1 MRSRYFLAAAGA
13 LLWLAPSAYAQT
25 PSVPQCA
32 PSAEYTR
39 LSGPLMRIARRIANR
54 QTVTIVAMG
63 SSSTAGVGASTIEH
77 NYPSQL
83 EARLKARFPGIEFR
97 MINRG
102 MSGAVDR
109 EMIARFE
116 EDVHAVNPDLVLWQV
131 GTNALLRSEGIDKE
145 GDVMR
150 DGLRRLRAIGAD
162 VVLIDPQYAPKVL
175 KDPDAEPMV
184 ELIRTIARE
193 EGVPVFRRWAQMKE
207 WREVR
212 EIPFEAFL
220 SPDLFHMND
229 WSYACWAEALS
240 GAIAW
245 AAIQGG
251 TQLAAQPPAATSV
264 VQATATDASVW

>member
-1 MRSRYFLAAAGA
+1 MKIQHFLIVAGA
-13 LLWLAPSAYAQT
+13 LLGLAPAALAET
-25 PSVPQCA
+25 VPQCA
-32 PSAEYTR
+32 PSTDYTR
-39 LSGPLMRIARRIANR
+39 LSAPLARVAERVANR
-54 QTVTIVAMG
+54 ETITIVAMG
-63 SSSTAGVGASTIEH
+63 SSSTAGVGATTIEQ

-83 EARLKARFPGIEFR
+83 EKRLKARFPGITFR
-97 MINRG
+97 VINRG

-109 EMIARFE
+109 EMLARFE
-116 EDVHAVNPDLVLWQV
+116 EDIRAANPDLVLWQV
-131 GTNALLRSEGIDKE
+131 GTNALLNSDGITRE

-193 EGVPVFRRWAQMKE
+193 EKVPVYHRWAQMKE

-212 EIPFEAFL
+212 HIPFEAFL
-220 SPDLFHMND
+220 SADLFHMND

-240 GAIAW
+240 QAIA
-245 AAIQGG
+245 ISTTQGG
-251 TQLAAQPPAATSV
+251 TQFAGSTPAFRP
-264 VQATATDASVW
+264 